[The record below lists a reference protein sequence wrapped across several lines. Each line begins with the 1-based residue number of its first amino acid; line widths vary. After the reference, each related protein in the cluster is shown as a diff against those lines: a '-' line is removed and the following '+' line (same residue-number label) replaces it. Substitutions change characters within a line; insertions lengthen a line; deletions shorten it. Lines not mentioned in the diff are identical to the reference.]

1 MLVGNNKKLTAL
13 FGLKWNPFV
22 ADVPI
27 EGLYRSPRTQSFA
40 WRVENLIMDGGI
52 AAVTGDPGQGKSVA
66 LRLLDERFRQIKDV
80 SVVQLDRP
88 QSGLPDFYREL
99 GERFGVD
106 LKVSNRWGGYKAL
119 RERWRQ
125 HIATTLLRPVVMI
138 DECQE
143 MMTPVLSEL
152 RLLASDQFDSRRI
165 LTIIL
170 AGDRRLLDRLRTP
183 ELLPLGS
190 RVRSRLH
197 LEAADQDE
205 LMKML
210 TFAVEAAGGPQLLT
224 PGLKQTL
231 VEHAAGNPRIMMNTA
246 DELLA
251 RAVEQDRSQLD
262 EKLFFDVVGEKL
274 TKRRARGG

>member
-1 MLVGNNKKLTAL
+1 MHVGNNKKLTAL

-27 EGLYRSPRTQSFA
+27 EGLYRSPRIASFA

-88 QSGLPDFYREL
+88 QSGIPDFYREL
-99 GERFGVD
+99 GDRFGID

-119 RERWRQ
+119 RERWCQ

-152 RLLASDQFDSRRI
+152 RLLASDQFDSRRL

-197 LEAADQDE
+197 LEAADLDE
-205 LMKML
+205 LLKML
-210 TFAVEAAGGPQLLT
+210 TFAVEAAGAPQLLT
-224 PGLKQTL
+224 PALKQTL
-231 VEHAAGNPRIMMNTA
+231 VEHAAGNPRILMNTA

-251 RAVEQDRSQLD
+251 RAVEQEKSQLD
-262 EKLFFDVVGEKL
+262 EKLFLDVVGEKL